1 MRKIAKKSTNYSPYR
16 QEEAFE
22 DAIKLTDARNKEK
35 SYN

>member
-1 MRKIAKKSTNYSPYR
+1 MRKIGKKSSHYSPYR

-22 DAIKLTDARNKEK
+22 DARKLKDVRNIEK